1 MFIILFI
8 TALHTR
14 YQATKSS
21 CHFSSKSR
29 FSYTLFYFTVFCHQ
43 SHFPLI
49 PAHNHQK
56 LHLALHA
63 SSQHRSFVSLLRH
76 QHFISF
82 HNNPPIP
89 PPSLTSNPHPDRKT
103 SFYLTVSPHKELV
116 LLRSSCCH
124 KAFQVHI
131 LTPQVISF
139 QTVTLSNLHVTS
151 APHTITAPCHF
162 RSTHHHSFISL
173 QILTPPKLISDPHT
187 TKSFDSLQTLTPA
200 KLPLT
205 SHFQAP
211 SATFHFTFSP
221 VCSFWINSTEFF
233 CLNMYGLWAGGSK
246 HRHSPYQQNL
256 KQNVFKASLPSFPA
270 PVCRVYS
277 TLTIPPGPARLVSPI
292 RSRSI

>member
-89 PPSLTSNPHPDRKT
+89 PPSLTSNHHPDRKT
-103 SFYLTVSPHKELV
+103 SFYLMVSPHKELV
-116 LLRSSCCH
+116 LLRSSCCQSFSSSYSH
-124 KAFQVHI
+124 ATSHF
-131 LTPQVISF
+131 ISDR
-139 QTVTLSNLHVTS
+139 
-151 APHTITAPCHF
+151 HTIKSSFHF
-162 RSTHHHSFISL
+162 SSSYHHSSMSL
-173 QILTPPKLISDPHT
+173 QIHTPPELHFTSDPHT
-187 TKSFDSLQTLTPA
+187 TKANFRSSHHQ
-200 KLPLT
+200 KLRFT
-205 SHFQAP
+205 SDPHTGKA
-211 SATFHFTFSP
+211 SSYFTFSSP
-221 VCSFWINSTEFF
+221 QRYISLHIFTCLFF
-233 CLNMYGLWAGGSK
+233 LDQLN
-246 HRHSPYQQNL
+246 
-256 KQNVFKASLPSFPA
+256 
-270 PVCRVYS
+270 
-277 TLTIPPGPARLVSPI
+277 
-292 RSRSI
+292 

>member
-1 MFIILFI
+1 MHTNQSQTNRLFIILFI

-89 PPSLTSNPHPDRKT
+89 PPVWLQILILTEKLHFTWRSHPTKNL
-103 SFYLTVSPHKELV
+103 FYLDPHVATKLFKFIFS
-116 LLRSSCCH
+116 RH
-124 KAFQVHI
+124 K
-131 LTPQVISF
+131 SF
-139 QTVTLSNLHVTS
+139 
-151 APHTITAPCHF
+151 HF
-162 RSTHHHSFISL
+162 RPSHYQIFISL
-173 QILTPPKLISDPHT
+173 QLLIPSQLHVTSDPHT
-187 TKSFDSLQTLTPA
+187 TTAS
-200 KLPLT
+200 
-205 SHFQAP
+205 
-211 SATFHFTFSP
+211 FHF
-221 VCSFWINSTEFF
+221 
-233 CLNMYGLWAGGSK
+233 
-246 HRHSPYQQNL
+246 
-256 KQNVFKASLPSFPA
+256 
-270 PVCRVYS
+270 
-277 TLTIPPGPARLVSPI
+277 
-292 RSRSI
+292 RSSHHQS